1 MTNFKRVVVCAF
13 VLATAPSMAFAQSL
27 WGGATL
33 GMTESQVA
41 MTFPAAIRVDS
52 EAAKAIGTLRFR
64 IENAEF
70 HGVPVKAE
78 FYFRKNRLDSI
89 RLRVAPEASGRE
101 TAMPVVLGLQEDN
114 GGPPECV
121 TPTFCMWKLPGRNVG
136 LVNGMGLQ
144 PPLGLMVS
152 FEGPKGQ

>member
-1 MTNFKRVVVCAF
+1 MMNFKRAVVCVLA
-13 VLATAPSMAFAQSL
+13 LATAPSMAFAQSL
-27 WGGATL
+27 WGGATF
-33 GMTESQVA
+33 GMTESEVA
-41 MTFPAAIRVDS
+41 TTFPAAARVDS
-52 EAAKAIGTLRFR
+52 EAAKSIGTLRFK

-70 HGVPVKAE
+70 HGVPVRAE
-78 FYFRKNRLDSI
+78 FYFQKNKLDSI
-89 RLRVAPEASGRE
+89 RLWVRPEASGRE
-101 TAMPVVLGLQEDN
+101 TAMPLVLGLQEDN

-152 FEGPKGQ
+152 FERPKGE